1 MKKDDIEKNL
11 RIIKERLNRRGVER
25 LLAEFEFEYKIKDKP
40 GLYKGK
46 AFNISSFGIGFYADT
61 VLYENEPLLFKFLL
75 ADEVMVIPGKVIRVC
90 GKEVSCEFDIS
101 DEERERFIRLF
112 NLELKRDDSKIFI
125 SIRDIKRTID

>member
-1 MKKDDIEKNL
+1 
-11 RIIKERLNRRGVER
+11 
-25 LLAEFEFEYKIKDKP
+25 
-40 GLYKGK
+40 
-46 AFNISSFGIGFYADT
+46 
-61 VLYENEPLLFKFLL
+61 
-75 ADEVMVIPGKVIRVC
+75 MVIPGKVIRVG

>member
-61 VLYENEPLLFKFLL
+61 VLYLL
-75 ADEVMVIPGKVIRVC
+75 ADEVMVIPGKVIRVG